1 MESKEKFLSFN
12 LGTTDTAV
20 ISLQNITEVLQ
31 VSLSE
36 ICAVPQLP
44 NSVLGI
50 YNWRGEMLWLVDLE
64 EMLGYTA
71 LSKNLKNISRMM
83 AIILENDGQYMGLLV
98 RQLMDIEW
106 LDITE
111 MKEPYPELFSAKLSS
126 FLQGYFINKSEEILF
141 NLDALKII
149 DARMWKTHN

>member
-1 MESKEKFLSFN
+1 MKGASTQTRVK
-12 LGTTDTAV
+12 
-20 ISLQNITEVLQ
+20 Q

>member
-1 MESKEKFLSFN
+1 METKEKFLRFN
-12 LGTTDTAV
+12 LGTNDTAV
-20 ISLQNITEVLQ
+20 ISLKNITEVLQ

-71 LSKNLKNISRMM
+71 LLKHSNNLSKMM
-83 AIILENDGQYMGLLV
+83 AIILEHDGQYMGLLV

-106 LDITE
+106 LDMTE
-111 MKEPYPELFSAKLSS
+111 IKEPYSELFSASIS
-126 FLQGYFINKSEEILF
+126 PFLQGYFINQSEEILF
-141 NLDALKII
+141 NLDGVKILSAPLWRI
-149 DARMWKTHN
+149 HN